1 MDNAQYMEL
10 FIEESK
16 EHLQN
21 LNNNLLVLEQQPDN
35 TEVINE
41 IFRSAHTLKG
51 MAGSMGFKTM
61 ADLAHGMENVLDR
74 IRKGNMSVNGDIM
87 DALFEALDI
96 LEGLLQDIVQRGM
109 ENPLDISDI
118 KAKLQGFVDGTDSK
132 DSGQSARKPD
142 KEGLSLDEHHFHV
155 IDEAVKNGFT
165 PYYIEV
171 KLKESCLMKAARA
184 YIVFKAIE
192 NFGHIIHSHPSA
204 QDIEEEKFG
213 LSFSVV
219 AVCKAELD
227 TIKKELDSISEIE
240 SIDIREIQPDDIKSR
255 NQSENRKPQPQG
267 TDRAATLEIKDR
279 LSKATGRSIR
289 VDIERLDRLMNLV
302 SELII
307 IKNRIQDMQQYDN
320 TAAMAESVEYLGR
333 VTSELHDA
341 VMKVRMIPIQTVFER
356 FPRTVRDLSRSTGKE
371 VKLNIL
377 GAETEVDRTI
387 IDEIGEPLIHLIRNA
402 IDHGI
407 EPPQERAALGK
418 PPVGTV
424 ELKAYHDG
432 DNVVIEVSDDGRGID
447 IDKVLKHAI
456 QQNLVSREEAESLSQ
471 QEILQFIFEPGF
483 STAEKVTDISGRG
496 VGMDVVKT
504 KIESMG
510 GVIDIDS
517 RPRQGTRFIIRLPL
531 TLSIIQALLVSMGQ
545 EVYAIPIGSI
555 KEILKVP
562 AGAIKLVRQKE
573 FIDYRGLLTPFIRL
587 AKVLECPDEQVESGE
602 LVTVVIVKK
611 GERLAAL
618 SVGELRGQQEIV
630 IKPLGKALSKIKIVS
645 GATILGD
652 GRVALILD
660 VNHLI

>member
-1 MDNAQYMEL
+1 MDNEQYMKL

-35 TEVINE
+35 ADVINE

-51 MAGSMGFKTM
+51 MAGSMGFKNM
-61 ADLAHGMENVLDR
+61 ANLAHAMENVLDK
-74 IRKGNMSVNGDIM
+74 IRKGNMDVSADIM

-96 LEGLLQDIVQRGM
+96 LDGLLQGIIDKGM
-109 ENPLDISDI
+109 EDFMDINDIS
-118 KAKLQGFVDGTDSK
+118 AKLQGLVDDSGSK
-132 DSGQSARKPD
+132 DADHSPQKLER
-142 KEGLSLDEHHFHV
+142 EGLPLADHHLHV
-155 IDEAVKNGFT
+155 MEEAVKNGFT

-171 KLKESCLMKAARA
+171 RLKETCLMKAARA
-184 YIVFKAIE
+184 YIIFKAIE
-192 NFGHIIHSHPSA
+192 NFGHIIYSNPSA
-204 QDIEEEKFG
+204 QDIEEEKFD

-240 SIDIREIQPDDIKSR
+240 SIDIREIHPDDIHGHS
-255 NQSENRKPQPQG
+255 QSKKPQAQE
-267 TDRAATLEIKDR
+267 TDRTAAPQIKDKISR
-279 LSKATGRSIR
+279 GTGRSIR

-307 IKNRIQDMQQYDN
+307 IKNRLQDLQRYGD
-320 TAAMAESVEYLGR
+320 TAVMAESLEYLGR
-333 VTSELHDA
+333 VTGELHDA
-341 VMKVRMIPIQTVFER
+341 VMKVRMIPIQVVFEQ
-356 FPRTVRDLSRSTGKE
+356 FPRTVRNLARSTGKE
-371 VKLNIL
+371 VKLNIF

-407 EPPQERAALGK
+407 ETPQERIALGK
-418 PPVGTV
+418 PSAGLV

-432 DNVVIEVSDDGRGID
+432 DSVVIEVSDDGRGID
-447 IDKVLKHAI
+447 IDKVLKRAI
-456 QQNLVSREEAESLSQ
+456 EQKLVSREEAETLSQ
-471 QEILQFIFEPGF
+471 QEILQFIFEAGF

-504 KIESMG
+504 KIESIG
-510 GVIDIDS
+510 GVVDIDS
-517 RPRQGTRFIIRLPL
+517 RPNHGTRFIIRLPL
-531 TLSIIQALLVSMGQ
+531 TLSIIQALLVSVGQ

-555 KEILKVP
+555 KEIIEIP
-562 AGAIKLVRQKE
+562 AKSIKLVRQKE
-573 FIDYRGLLTPFIRL
+573 FIDYRGLLIPFLRL
-587 AKVLECPDEQVESGE
+587 AKVLECPGE
-602 LVTVVIVKK
+602 VKADDVVTAVIVKK

-618 SVGELRGQQEIV
+618 SVDELIGQQEIV

-652 GRVALILD
+652 GRVVLILD